1 MQKGETRTDWRRRPL
16 SAGQIDYALD
26 DVRYLDEMAF
36 KLRRRLAE
44 MGRIGWMEA
53 EIATWMSDVRATRSD
68 ERWWKVSGTSNLSR
82 RSLAVVREIWRW
94 REAEAERRDCPT
106 RRVLR
111 DDLIVELAKR
121 RSSDPAQIRALRGME
136 RGDLRR
142 CLPELAAAVGR
153 AMALGDEECPEA
165 PSRETQPQS
174 SVLGQFLTS
183 ALGSIC
189 RTAEVAPSLVGTAS
203 DVRELVAYRLAL
215 AEGNVIPEPPLL
227 DRGWR
232 AEVVGR
238 VIDDLLDGKLSVR
251 IQDPRSDDP
260 LSFEPAR

>member
-1 MQKGETRTDWRRRPL
+1 
-16 SAGQIDYALD
+16 
-26 DVRYLDEMAF
+26 
-36 KLRRRLAE
+36 
-44 MGRIGWMEA
+44 
-53 EIATWMSDVRATRSD
+53 
-68 ERWWKVSGTSNLSR
+68 
-82 RSLAVVREIWRW
+82 
-94 REAEAERRDCPT
+94 
-106 RRVLR
+106 
-111 DDLIVELAKR
+111 
-121 RSSDPAQIRALRGME
+121 
-136 RGDLRR
+136 
-142 CLPELAAAVGR
+142 
-153 AMALGDEECPEA
+153 MALGDEECPEA